1 MRMKNDID
9 ARKGVTPKLAS
20 GVLVFDPCICRF
32 AKVDMIVHRN
42 IWIEKHL
49 YECVELLSFNY
60 SSRDHIQKIS
70 NVHFWYLIYW
80 CFQLHITLKLS
91 ILYSNEHLKKYM
103 HFEDRALKK
112 IYMAD
117 GCSLTFVIIE
127 TLNFKC

>member
-9 ARKGVTPKLAS
+9 ARKGVTPKLAL
-20 GVLVFDPCICRF
+20 GVLVFDPCLCRF
-32 AKVDMIVHRN
+32 ANVDMIVHRN

-49 YECVELLSFNY
+49 YECVELLSFY
-60 SSRDHIQKIS
+60 YGSWDRLQKIS

-103 HFEDRALKK
+103 HFEDRALK
-112 IYMAD
+112 MAD

-127 TLNFKC
+127 TFNFKC